1 MFNVKTLQTV
11 ILILIGSLLVP
22 AQSIEAQATDDSTR
36 INELERQIQAITQD
50 LEELTLGTEVVNPA
64 ERGAFGLAP
73 AAGKVYTINQ
83 GVSIGGY
90 GEVLYQGY
98 AGKKE
103 SGAASGKTA
112 KLDAYRGIIYVGYKF
127 NDRVLFNSEIEIEHG
142 STGLKGSASLE
153 FAYLDYKLT
162 DNFGL
167 RAGLLLVP
175 VGITN
180 EIHEPPVW
188 LGTIRP
194 RSENKIIPTTWR
206 ESGFGFFGETDALS
220 YRFYLV
226 NSLDGIGGGSAGSS
240 GFSSSGLRGGR
251 QKGSKA
257 IAENFSAVGRIDYT
271 ATPGLM
277 IGTSLY
283 TGDQGHNSDF
293 NGREVSI
300 GTTIWEGHIKYQG
313 RGFDVQALTALA
325 SVNNADKLN
334 EMKGLSGSGSVG
346 EQMSGWYLQ
355 LGYDLLFSSASEH
368 QLLPYI
374 RYEAVNTQVEVPSG
388 YSSSGSKDFNVTSI
402 GMAWK
407 PIGNAVLKT
416 DYEIHSNA
424 SSSGVNQFNVALGW
438 LF

>member
-1 MFNVKTLQTV
+1 MSSKFKLMPFLVLVAGLLTQTQP
-11 ILILIGSLLVP
+11 IS
-22 AQSIEAQATDDSTR
+22 AQAQDDSTR
-36 INELERQIQAITQD
+36 IAELETQIEAITRD
-50 LEELTLGTEVVNPA
+50 LEELTLGTAVVNPS
-64 ERGAFGLAP
+64 ERGAFGMAP

-98 AGKKE
+98 AGTKE
-103 SGAASGKTA
+103 NGDASGKTA

-127 NDRVLFNSEIEIEHG
+127 NDKVLFNSEIEIEHG
-142 STGLKGSASLE
+142 STGLAGSASLE

-180 EIHEPPVW
+180 EVHEPPVW

-206 ESGFGFFGETDALS
+206 ESGFGFFGETNAFS
-220 YRFYLV
+220 YRAYLV
-226 NSLDGIGGGSAGSS
+226 NSLDGIGGGSAGSK

-257 IAENFSAVGRIDYT
+257 IAENFSAVGRVDYT
-271 ATPGLM
+271 GTPGLM

-283 TGDQGHNSDF
+283 TGDQGHNSDL

-313 RGFDVQALTALA
+313 RGFDIQALTALA
-325 SVNNADKLN
+325 SVDNADKLN
-334 EMKGLSGSGSVG
+334 EMKGLTGSGSVG
-346 EQMSGWYLQ
+346 EKMSGWYAQ
-355 LGYDLLFSSASEH
+355 LGYDLLFSSASE
-368 QLLPYI
+368 QALLPYV
-374 RYEAVNTQVEVPSG
+374 RYEAVNTQVDVPSG
-388 YSSSGSKDFNVTSI
+388 YSSSGSKDFNVTTI
-402 GMAWK
+402 GLAWK
-407 PIGNAVLKT
+407 PIGNTVLKT

-424 SSSGVNQFNVALGW
+424 SSSGINQFNVAIGW

>member
-1 MFNVKTLQTV
+1 MSNKFKLLPFLVLVAGLLTQTQP
-11 ILILIGSLLVP
+11 IS
-22 AQSIEAQATDDSTR
+22 AQAQDDSTR
-36 INELERQIQAITQD
+36 IAELETQIEAITRD
-50 LEELTLGTEVVNPA
+50 LEELTLGTAVVNPS
-64 ERGAFGLAP
+64 ERGAFGMAP

-98 AGKKE
+98 AGTKE
-103 SGAASGKTA
+103 NGDASGKTA

-127 NDRVLFNSEIEIEHG
+127 NDKVLFNSEIEIEHG
-142 STGLKGSASLE
+142 STGLAGSASLE

-180 EIHEPPVW
+180 EVHEPPVW

-206 ESGFGFFGETDALS
+206 ESGFGFFGETDAFS
-220 YRFYLV
+220 YRAYLV
-226 NSLDGIGGGSAGSS
+226 NSLDGIGGGSAGSK

-271 ATPGLM
+271 GTPGLM

-283 TGDQGHNSDF
+283 TGDQGHNSDL

-300 GTTIWEGHIKYQG
+300 GTTIWEGHIKYQA
-313 RGFDVQALTALA
+313 RGFDIQALTALA
-325 SVNNADKLN
+325 SVDNADKLN
-334 EMKGLSGSGSVG
+334 EMKGLTGSGSVG
-346 EQMSGWYLQ
+346 EKMSGWYAQ

-368 QLLPYI
+368 ALLPYV
-374 RYEAVNTQVEVPSG
+374 RYEAVNTQVDVPSG
-388 YSSSGSKDFNVTSI
+388 YSSSGSKDFNVTTI
-402 GMAWK
+402 GLAWK
-407 PIGNAVLKT
+407 PIGNTVLKT
-416 DYEIHSNA
+416 DYEIHSNE
-424 SSSGVNQFNVALGW
+424 SLSGINQFNVAIGW

>member
-1 MFNVKTLQTV
+1 MSNKFKSVPFLVLVAGLLTQTQP
-11 ILILIGSLLVP
+11 IS
-22 AQSIEAQATDDSTR
+22 AQAQDDSTR
-36 INELERQIQAITQD
+36 IAELETQIEAITRD
-50 LEELTLGTEVVNPA
+50 LEELTLGTAVVNPS
-64 ERGAFGLAP
+64 ERGAFGMAP

-98 AGKKE
+98 AGTKE
-103 SGAASGKTA
+103 NGDASGKTA
-112 KLDAYRGIIYVGYKF
+112 KLDAYRGIIYVGYKY
-127 NDRVLFNSEIEIEHG
+127 NDKVLFNSEIEIEHG
-142 STGLKGSASLE
+142 STGLAGSASLE

-180 EIHEPPVW
+180 EVHEPPVW

-206 ESGFGFFGETDALS
+206 ESGFGFFGETDAFS
-220 YRFYLV
+220 YRAYLV
-226 NSLDGIGGGSAGSS
+226 NSLDGIGGGSAGSK

-257 IAENFSAVGRIDYT
+257 IAENFSAVGRVDYT
-271 ATPGLM
+271 GTPGLM

-283 TGDQGHNSDF
+283 TGDQGHNSDL

-313 RGFDVQALTALA
+313 RGFDIQALTALA
-325 SVNNADKLN
+325 SVDNADKLN
-334 EMKGLSGSGSVG
+334 EMKGLTGSGSVG
-346 EQMSGWYLQ
+346 EKMSGWYAQ
-355 LGYDLLFSSASEH
+355 LGYDLLFSSASE
-368 QLLPYI
+368 QALLPYV
-374 RYEAVNTQVEVPSG
+374 RYEAVNTQVDVPSG
-388 YSSSGSKDFNVTSI
+388 YSSSGSKDFIVTTI
-402 GMAWK
+402 GLAWK
-407 PIGNAVLKT
+407 PIGNTVLKT

-424 SSSGVNQFNVALGW
+424 SSSGINQFNVAIGW

>member
-1 MFNVKTLQTV
+1 MSFYYNFTAF
-11 ILILIGSLLVP
+11 ILLAIGLLMHGQP
-22 AQSIEAQATDDSTR
+22 IEAQAQDDSTR
-36 INELERQIQAITQD
+36 ISELERQIEAITRD
-50 LEELTLGTEVVNPA
+50 LETLTLGTEVVDPA
-64 ERGAFGLAP
+64 QRGAFGMAP

-90 GEVLYQGY
+90 GEVLYQTY
-98 AGKKE
+98 AGTKE
-103 SGAASGKTA
+103 NGDASGKTA

-127 NDRVLFNSEIEIEHG
+127 NDKVLFNSEIEIEHG
-142 STGLKGSASLE
+142 STGLAGSASLE

-180 EIHEPPVW
+180 EVHEPPVW

-206 ESGFGFFGETDALS
+206 ESGFGFFGETDVFS
-220 YRFYLV
+220 YRAYLV

-271 ATPGLM
+271 GTPGLM

-283 TGDQGHNSDF
+283 TGDQGHNSDL

-313 RGFDVQALTALA
+313 RGFDIQALTALA
-325 SVNNADKLN
+325 SVDNADKLN
-334 EMKGLSGSGSVG
+334 EMKGLTGSGSVG
-346 EQMSGWYLQ
+346 EKMSGWYAQ

-368 QLLPYI
+368 ALLPYV
-374 RYEAVNTQVEVPSG
+374 RYEAVNTQVDVPSG
-388 YSSSGSKDFNVTSI
+388 YSSSGSKDFNVTTI
-402 GMAWK
+402 GLAWK
-407 PIGNAVLKT
+407 PIGNTVLKT
-416 DYEIHSNA
+416 DYEIHSNE
-424 SSSGVNQFNVALGW
+424 SLSGINQFNVAIGW

>member
-1 MFNVKTLQTV
+1 MSNKFK
-11 ILILIGSLLVP
+11 LVP
-22 AQSIEAQATDDSTR
+22 FLVLVAGLLTQTQPISAQAQDDSTR
-36 INELERQIQAITQD
+36 IAELETQIEAITRD
-50 LEELTLGTEVVNPA
+50 LEELTLGTAVVNPS
-64 ERGAFGLAP
+64 ERGAFGMAP

-98 AGKKE
+98 AGTKE
-103 SGAASGKTA
+103 NGDASGKTA

-127 NDRVLFNSEIEIEHG
+127 NDKVLFNSEIEIEHG
-142 STGLKGSASLE
+142 STGLAGSASLE

-180 EIHEPPVW
+180 EVHEPPVW

-206 ESGFGFFGETDALS
+206 ESGFGFFGETDAFS
-220 YRFYLV
+220 YRAYLV
-226 NSLDGIGGGSAGSS
+226 NSLDGIGGGSAGSK

-257 IAENFSAVGRIDYT
+257 IAENFSAVGRVDYT
-271 ATPGLM
+271 GTPGLM

-283 TGDQGHNSDF
+283 TGDQGHNSDL

-313 RGFDVQALTALA
+313 RGFDIQALTALA
-325 SVNNADKLN
+325 SVDNADKLN
-334 EMKGLSGSGSVG
+334 EMKGLTGSGSVG
-346 EQMSGWYLQ
+346 EKMSGWYAQ
-355 LGYDLLFSSASEH
+355 LGYDLLFSSASE
-368 QLLPYI
+368 QALLPYV
-374 RYEAVNTQVEVPSG
+374 RYEAVNTQVDVPSG
-388 YSSSGSKDFNVTSI
+388 YSSSGSKDFNVTTI
-402 GMAWK
+402 GLAWK
-407 PIGNAVLKT
+407 PIGNTVLKT

-424 SSSGVNQFNVALGW
+424 SSSGINQFNVAIGW

>member
-1 MFNVKTLQTV
+1 MPFLVLIAGLLTQTQP
-11 ILILIGSLLVP
+11 IS
-22 AQSIEAQATDDSTR
+22 AQAQDDSTR
-36 INELERQIQAITQD
+36 IAELETQIEAITRD
-50 LEELTLGTEVVNPA
+50 LEELTLGTAVVNPS
-64 ERGAFGLAP
+64 ERGAFGMAP

-98 AGKKE
+98 AGAKE
-103 SGAASGKTA
+103 NGDASGKTA

-127 NDRVLFNSEIEIEHG
+127 NDKVLFNSEIEIEHG
-142 STGLKGSASLE
+142 STGLAGSASLE

-180 EIHEPPVW
+180 EVHEPPVW

-194 RSENKIIPTTWR
+194 RSEIKIIPATWR
-206 ESGFGFFGETDALS
+206 ESGFGFFGETDAFS
-220 YRFYLV
+220 YRAYLV
-226 NSLDGIGGGSAGSS
+226 NSLDGIGGGSAGSK

-257 IAENFSAVGRIDYT
+257 IAENFSAVGRVDYT
-271 ATPGLM
+271 GTPGLM

-283 TGDQGHNSDF
+283 TGDQGHNSDL

-313 RGFDVQALTALA
+313 RGFDIQALTALA
-325 SVNNADKLN
+325 SVDNADKLN
-334 EMKGLSGSGSVG
+334 EMKGLTGSGSVG
-346 EQMSGWYLQ
+346 EKMSGWYAQ
-355 LGYDLLFSSASEH
+355 LGYDLLFSSASE
-368 QLLPYI
+368 QALLPYV
-374 RYEAVNTQVEVPSG
+374 RYEAVNTQVDVPSG
-388 YSSSGSKDFNVTSI
+388 YSSSGSKDFNVTTI
-402 GMAWK
+402 GLAWK
-407 PIGNAVLKT
+407 PIGNTVLKT

-424 SSSGVNQFNVALGW
+424 SSSGINQFNVAIGW

>member
-1 MFNVKTLQTV
+1 MSNKFKLLPFLVLVAGLLTQTQP
-11 ILILIGSLLVP
+11 IS
-22 AQSIEAQATDDSTR
+22 AQVQDDSTR
-36 INELERQIQAITQD
+36 IAELETQIEAITRD
-50 LEELTLGTEVVNPA
+50 LEELTLGTAVVNPS
-64 ERGAFGLAP
+64 ERGAFGMAP

-98 AGKKE
+98 AGTKE
-103 SGAASGKTA
+103 NGDASGKTA

-127 NDRVLFNSEIEIEHG
+127 NDKVLFNSEIEIEHG
-142 STGLKGSASLE
+142 STGLAGSASLE

-180 EIHEPPVW
+180 EVHEPPVW

-206 ESGFGFFGETDALS
+206 ESGFGFFGETETFS
-220 YRFYLV
+220 YRAYLV
-226 NSLDGIGGGSAGSS
+226 NSLDGIGGGSAGSK

-257 IAENFSAVGRIDYT
+257 IAENFSAVGRVDYT
-271 ATPGLM
+271 GTPGLM

-283 TGDQGHNSDF
+283 TGDQGHNSDL

-313 RGFDVQALTALA
+313 RGFDIQALTALA
-325 SVNNADKLN
+325 SVDNADKLN
-334 EMKGLSGSGSVG
+334 EMKGLTGSGSVG
-346 EQMSGWYLQ
+346 EKMSGWYAQ
-355 LGYDLLFSSASEH
+355 LGYDLLFSSASE
-368 QLLPYI
+368 QALLPYV
-374 RYEAVNTQVEVPSG
+374 RYEAVNTQVDVPSG
-388 YSSSGSKDFNVTSI
+388 YSSSGSKDFNVTTI
-402 GMAWK
+402 GLAWK
-407 PIGNAVLKT
+407 PIGNTVLKT

-424 SSSGVNQFNVALGW
+424 SSSGINQFNVAIGW

>member
-1 MFNVKTLQTV
+1 MSNKFKLLPFLVLVAGLLTQTQP
-11 ILILIGSLLVP
+11 IS
-22 AQSIEAQATDDSTR
+22 AQAQDDSTR
-36 INELERQIQAITQD
+36 IAELETQIEAITRD
-50 LEELTLGTEVVNPA
+50 LEELTLGTAVVNPS
-64 ERGAFGLAP
+64 ERGAFGMAP

-98 AGKKE
+98 AGTKE
-103 SGAASGKTA
+103 NGDASGKTA

-127 NDRVLFNSEIEIEHG
+127 NDKVLFNSEIEIEHG
-142 STGLKGSASLE
+142 STGLAGSASLE

-180 EIHEPPVW
+180 EVHEPPVW

-206 ESGFGFFGETDALS
+206 ESGFGFFGETDAFS
-220 YRFYLV
+220 YRAYLV
-226 NSLDGIGGGSAGSS
+226 NSLDGIGGGSAGSK

-257 IAENFSAVGRIDYT
+257 IAENFSAVGRVDYT
-271 ATPGLM
+271 GTPGLM

-283 TGDQGHNSDF
+283 TGDQGHNSDL

-313 RGFDVQALTALA
+313 RGFDIQALTALA
-325 SVNNADKLN
+325 SVDNADKLN
-334 EMKGLSGSGSVG
+334 EMKGLTGSGSVG
-346 EQMSGWYLQ
+346 EKMSGWYAQ
-355 LGYDLLFSSASEH
+355 LGYDLLFSSASE
-368 QLLPYI
+368 QALLPYV
-374 RYEAVNTQVEVPSG
+374 RYEAVNTQVDVPSG
-388 YSSSGSKDFNVTSI
+388 YSSSGSKDFNVTTI
-402 GMAWK
+402 GLAWK
-407 PIGNAVLKT
+407 PIGNTVLKT

-424 SSSGVNQFNVALGW
+424 SSSGINQFNVAIGW

>member
-1 MFNVKTLQTV
+1 MSNKIKLLPFLVLVAGLLTQTQP
-11 ILILIGSLLVP
+11 IS
-22 AQSIEAQATDDSTR
+22 AQAQDDSTR
-36 INELERQIQAITQD
+36 IAELETQIEAITRD
-50 LEELTLGTEVVNPA
+50 LEELTLGTAVVNPS
-64 ERGAFGLAP
+64 ERGAFGMAP

-98 AGKKE
+98 AGTKE
-103 SGAASGKTA
+103 NGDASGKTA

-127 NDRVLFNSEIEIEHG
+127 NDKVLFNSEIEIEHG
-142 STGLKGSASLE
+142 STGLAGSASLE

-180 EIHEPPVW
+180 EVHEPPVW

-206 ESGFGFFGETDALS
+206 ESGFGFFGETETFS
-220 YRFYLV
+220 YRAYLV
-226 NSLDGIGGGSAGSS
+226 NSLDGIGGGSAGSK

-257 IAENFSAVGRIDYT
+257 IAENFSAVGRVDYT
-271 ATPGLM
+271 GTPGLM

-283 TGDQGHNSDF
+283 TGDQGHNSDL

-313 RGFDVQALTALA
+313 RGFDIQALTALA
-325 SVNNADKLN
+325 SVDNADKLN
-334 EMKGLSGSGSVG
+334 EMKGLTGSGSVG
-346 EQMSGWYLQ
+346 EKMSGWYAQ
-355 LGYDLLFSSASEH
+355 LGYDLLFSSASE
-368 QLLPYI
+368 QALLPYV
-374 RYEAVNTQVEVPSG
+374 RYEAVNTQVDVPSG
-388 YSSSGSKDFNVTSI
+388 YSSSGSKDFNVTTI
-402 GMAWK
+402 GLAWK
-407 PIGNAVLKT
+407 PIGNTVLKT

-424 SSSGVNQFNVALGW
+424 SSSGINQFNVAIGW

>member
-1 MFNVKTLQTV
+1 MSNKFK
-11 ILILIGSLLVP
+11 LVP
-22 AQSIEAQATDDSTR
+22 FLVLVAGLLTQTQPISAQAQDDSTR
-36 INELERQIQAITQD
+36 IAELETQIEAITRD
-50 LEELTLGTEVVNPA
+50 LEELTLGTAVVNPS
-64 ERGAFGLAP
+64 ERGAFGMAP

-98 AGKKE
+98 AGAKE
-103 SGAASGKTA
+103 NGDASGKTA

-127 NDRVLFNSEIEIEHG
+127 NDKVLFNSEIEIEHG
-142 STGLKGSASLE
+142 STGLAGSASVE

-180 EIHEPPVW
+180 EVHEPPVW

-206 ESGFGFFGETDALS
+206 ESGFGFFGETDAFS
-220 YRFYLV
+220 YRAYLV
-226 NSLDGIGGGSAGSS
+226 NSLDGIGGGSAGSK

-257 IAENFSAVGRIDYT
+257 IAENFSAVGRVDYT
-271 ATPGLM
+271 GTPGLM

-283 TGDQGHNSDF
+283 TGDQGHNSDL

-313 RGFDVQALTALA
+313 RGFDIQALTALA
-325 SVNNADKLN
+325 SVDNADKLN
-334 EMKGLSGSGSVG
+334 EMKGLTGSGSVG
-346 EQMSGWYLQ
+346 EKMSGWYAQ
-355 LGYDLLFSSASEH
+355 LGYDLLFSSASE
-368 QLLPYI
+368 QALLPYV
-374 RYEAVNTQVEVPSG
+374 RYEAVNTQVDVPSG
-388 YSSSGSKDFNVTSI
+388 YSSSGSKDFNVTTI
-402 GMAWK
+402 GLAWK
-407 PIGNAVLKT
+407 PIGNTVLKT

-424 SSSGVNQFNVALGW
+424 SSSGINQFNVAIGW

>member
-1 MFNVKTLQTV
+1 MFNKFKLVLF
-11 ILILIGSLLVP
+11 LLLVAGLLTQTQP
-22 AQSIEAQATDDSTR
+22 ISAQAQDDSTR
-36 INELERQIQAITQD
+36 IAELETQIEAITRD
-50 LEELTLGTEVVNPA
+50 LEELTLGTAVVNPS
-64 ERGAFGLAP
+64 ERGAFGMAP

-98 AGKKE
+98 AGTKE
-103 SGAASGKTA
+103 NGDASGKTA

-127 NDRVLFNSEIEIEHG
+127 NDKVLFNSEIEIEHG
-142 STGLKGSASLE
+142 STGLAGSASLE

-180 EIHEPPVW
+180 EVHEPPVW

-206 ESGFGFFGETDALS
+206 ESGFGFFGETETFS
-220 YRFYLV
+220 YRAYLV
-226 NSLDGIGGGSAGSS
+226 NSLDGIGGGSAGSK

-257 IAENFSAVGRIDYT
+257 FSAVGRVDYT
-271 ATPGLM
+271 GTPGLM

-283 TGDQGHNSDF
+283 TGDQGHNSDL

-313 RGFDVQALTALA
+313 RGFDIQALTALA
-325 SVNNADKLN
+325 SVDNADKLN
-334 EMKGLSGSGSVG
+334 EMKGLTGSGSVG
-346 EQMSGWYLQ
+346 EKMSGWYAQ
-355 LGYDLLFSSASEH
+355 LGYDLLFSSASE
-368 QLLPYI
+368 QALLPYV
-374 RYEAVNTQVEVPSG
+374 RYEAVNTQVDVPSG
-388 YSSSGSKDFNVTSI
+388 YSSSGSKDFNVTTI
-402 GMAWK
+402 GLAWK
-407 PIGNAVLKT
+407 PIGNTVLKT

-424 SSSGVNQFNVALGW
+424 SSSGINQFNVAIGW

>member
-1 MFNVKTLQTV
+1 MSNKFKLLPFLVLVAGLLTQTQP
-11 ILILIGSLLVP
+11 IS
-22 AQSIEAQATDDSTR
+22 AQAQDDSTR
-36 INELERQIQAITQD
+36 IAELETQIEAITRD
-50 LEELTLGTEVVNPA
+50 LEELTLGTAVVNPS
-64 ERGAFGLAP
+64 ERGAFGMAP

-98 AGKKE
+98 AGTKE
-103 SGAASGKTA
+103 NGDASGKTA

-127 NDRVLFNSEIEIEHG
+127 NDKVLFNSEIEIEHG
-142 STGLKGSASLE
+142 STGLAGSASLE

-180 EIHEPPVW
+180 EVHEPPVW

-206 ESGFGFFGETDALS
+206 ESGFGFFGETDTFS
-220 YRFYLV
+220 YRAYLV

-271 ATPGLM
+271 GTPGLM

-283 TGDQGHNSDF
+283 TGDQGHNSDL

-300 GTTIWEGHIKYQG
+300 GTTIWEGHIKYQA
-313 RGFDVQALTALA
+313 RGFDIQALTALA
-325 SVNNADKLN
+325 SVDNADKLN
-334 EMKGLSGSGSVG
+334 EMKGLTGSGSVG
-346 EQMSGWYLQ
+346 EKMSGWYAQ

-368 QLLPYI
+368 ALLPYV
-374 RYEAVNTQVEVPSG
+374 RYEAVNTQVDVPSG
-388 YSSSGSKDFNVTSI
+388 YSSSGSKDFNVTTI
-402 GMAWK
+402 GLAWK
-407 PIGNAVLKT
+407 PIGNTVLKT
-416 DYEIHSNA
+416 DYEIHSNE
-424 SSSGVNQFNVALGW
+424 SLSGINQFNVAIGW

>member
-1 MFNVKTLQTV
+1 MSNKFKLLPFLVLVAGLLTQTQP
-11 ILILIGSLLVP
+11 IS
-22 AQSIEAQATDDSTR
+22 AQAQDDSTR
-36 INELERQIQAITQD
+36 IAELETQIEAITRD
-50 LEELTLGTEVVNPA
+50 LEELTLGTAVVNPS
-64 ERGAFGLAP
+64 ERGAFGMAP

-98 AGKKE
+98 AGTKE
-103 SGAASGKTA
+103 NGDASGKTA

-127 NDRVLFNSEIEIEHG
+127 NDKVLFNSEIEIEHG
-142 STGLKGSASLE
+142 STGLAGSASLE

-180 EIHEPPVW
+180 EVHEPPVW

-206 ESGFGFFGETDALS
+206 ESGFGFFGETETFS
-220 YRFYLV
+220 YRAYLV
-226 NSLDGIGGGSAGSS
+226 NSLDGIGGGSAGSK

-257 IAENFSAVGRIDYT
+257 IAENFSAVGRVDYT
-271 ATPGLM
+271 GTPGLM

-283 TGDQGHNSDF
+283 TGDQGHNSDL

-313 RGFDVQALTALA
+313 RGFDIQALTALA
-325 SVNNADKLN
+325 SVDNADKLN
-334 EMKGLSGSGSVG
+334 EMKGLTGSGSVG
-346 EQMSGWYLQ
+346 EKMSGWYAQ
-355 LGYDLLFSSASEH
+355 LGYDLLFSSASE
-368 QLLPYI
+368 QALLPYV
-374 RYEAVNTQVEVPSG
+374 RHEAVNTQVDVPSG
-388 YSSSGSKDFNVTSI
+388 YSSSGSKDFNVTTI
-402 GMAWK
+402 GLAWK
-407 PIGNAVLKT
+407 PIGNTVLKT

-424 SSSGVNQFNVALGW
+424 SSSGINQFNVAIGW

>member
-1 MFNVKTLQTV
+1 MPFLVLVAGLLPQTQP
-11 ILILIGSLLVP
+11 IS
-22 AQSIEAQATDDSTR
+22 AQAQDDSTR
-36 INELERQIQAITQD
+36 IAELETQIEAITRD
-50 LEELTLGTEVVNPA
+50 LEELTLGTAVVNPS
-64 ERGAFGLAP
+64 ERGAFGMAP

-98 AGKKE
+98 AGTKE
-103 SGAASGKTA
+103 NGDASGKTA

-127 NDRVLFNSEIEIEHG
+127 NDKVLFNSEIEIEHG
-142 STGLKGSASLE
+142 STGLAGSASLE

-180 EIHEPPVW
+180 EVHEPPVW

-206 ESGFGFFGETDALS
+206 ESGFGFFGETDAFS
-220 YRFYLV
+220 YRAYLV
-226 NSLDGIGGGSAGSS
+226 NSLDGIGGGSAGSK

-257 IAENFSAVGRIDYT
+257 IAENFSAVGRVDYT
-271 ATPGLM
+271 GTPGLM

-283 TGDQGHNSDF
+283 TGDQGHNSDL

-313 RGFDVQALTALA
+313 RGFDIQALTALA
-325 SVNNADKLN
+325 SVDNADKLN
-334 EMKGLSGSGSVG
+334 EMKGLTGSGSVG
-346 EQMSGWYLQ
+346 EKMSGWYAQ
-355 LGYDLLFSSASEH
+355 LGYDLLFSSASE
-368 QLLPYI
+368 QALLPYV
-374 RYEAVNTQVEVPSG
+374 RYEAVNTQVDVPSG
-388 YSSSGSKDFNVTSI
+388 YSSSGSKDFNVTTI
-402 GMAWK
+402 GLAWK
-407 PIGNAVLKT
+407 PIGNTVLKT

-424 SSSGVNQFNVALGW
+424 SSSGINQFNVAIGW

>member
-1 MFNVKTLQTV
+1 MSNKFKL
-11 ILILIGSLLVP
+11 LPFLLLVAGLLTQTQP
-22 AQSIEAQATDDSTR
+22 ISAQAQDDSTR
-36 INELERQIQAITQD
+36 IAELETQIEAITRD
-50 LEELTLGTEVVNPA
+50 LEELTLGTAVVNPS
-64 ERGAFGLAP
+64 ERGAFGMAP

-98 AGKKE
+98 AGAKE
-103 SGAASGKTA
+103 NGDASGKTA

-127 NDRVLFNSEIEIEHG
+127 NDKVLFNSEIEIEHG
-142 STGLKGSASLE
+142 STGLAGSASLE

-180 EIHEPPVW
+180 EVHEPPVW

-206 ESGFGFFGETDALS
+206 ESGFGFFGETETFS
-220 YRFYLV
+220 YRAYLV
-226 NSLDGIGGGSAGSS
+226 NSLDGIGGGSAGSK

-257 IAENFSAVGRIDYT
+257 IAENFSAVGRVDYT
-271 ATPGLM
+271 GTPGLM

-283 TGDQGHNSDF
+283 TGDQGHNSDL

-313 RGFDVQALTALA
+313 RGFDIQALTALA
-325 SVNNADKLN
+325 SVDNADKLN
-334 EMKGLSGSGSVG
+334 EMKGLTGSGSVG
-346 EQMSGWYLQ
+346 EKMSGWYAQ
-355 LGYDLLFSSASEH
+355 LGYDLLFSSASE
-368 QLLPYI
+368 QALLPYV
-374 RYEAVNTQVEVPSG
+374 RYEAVNTQVDVPSG
-388 YSSSGSKDFNVTSI
+388 YSSSGSKDFNVTTI
-402 GMAWK
+402 GLAWK
-407 PIGNAVLKT
+407 PIGNTVLKT

-424 SSSGVNQFNVALGW
+424 SSSGINQFNVAIGW

>member
-1 MFNVKTLQTV
+1 MSFYHNFTAF
-11 ILILIGSLLVP
+11 ILLSIGLLTHGQP
-22 AQSIEAQATDDSTR
+22 IEAQAQDDSTR
-36 INELERQIQAITQD
+36 ISELERQIEAITRD
-50 LEELTLGTEVVNPA
+50 LETLTLGTEVVDPA
-64 ERGAFGLAP
+64 QRGAFGMAP

-90 GEVLYQGY
+90 GEVLYQTY
-98 AGKKE
+98 AGTKE
-103 SGAASGKTA
+103 NGDASGKTA

-127 NDRVLFNSEIEIEHG
+127 SDKVLFNSEIEIEHG

-180 EIHEPPVW
+180 EVHEPPVW

-206 ESGFGFFGETDALS
+206 ESGFGFFGETEAFS
-220 YRFYLV
+220 YRAYLV

-271 ATPGLM
+271 GTPGLM

-283 TGDQGHNSDF
+283 TGDQGHNSDL

-300 GTTIWEGHIKYQG
+300 GTTIWEGHIKYQA
-313 RGFDVQALTALA
+313 RGFDIQALTALA
-325 SVNNADKLN
+325 SVDNADKLN
-334 EMKGLSGSGSVG
+334 EMKGLTGSGSVG
-346 EQMSGWYLQ
+346 EKMSGWYAQ

-368 QLLPYI
+368 ALLPYV
-374 RYEAVNTQVEVPSG
+374 RYEAVNTQVDVPSG
-388 YSSSGSKDFNVTSI
+388 YSSSGSKDFNVTTI
-402 GMAWK
+402 GLAWK
-407 PIGNAVLKT
+407 PIGNTVLKT
-416 DYEIHSNA
+416 DYEIHSNE
-424 SSSGVNQFNVALGW
+424 SLSGINQFNVAIGW

>member
-1 MFNVKTLQTV
+1 MSNKFKLLPFLVLVAGLLTQTQP
-11 ILILIGSLLVP
+11 IS
-22 AQSIEAQATDDSTR
+22 AQAQDDSTR
-36 INELERQIQAITQD
+36 IAELETQIEAITRD
-50 LEELTLGTEVVNPA
+50 LEELTLGTAVVNPS
-64 ERGAFGLAP
+64 ERGAFGMAP

-98 AGKKE
+98 AGAKE
-103 SGAASGKTA
+103 NGDASGKTA

-127 NDRVLFNSEIEIEHG
+127 NDKVLFNSEIEIEHG
-142 STGLKGSASLE
+142 STGLAGSASLE

-180 EIHEPPVW
+180 EVHEPPVW

-206 ESGFGFFGETDALS
+206 ESGFGFFGETEAFS
-220 YRFYLV
+220 YRAYLV
-226 NSLDGIGGGSAGSS
+226 NSLDGIGGGSAGSK

-257 IAENFSAVGRIDYT
+257 IAENFSAVGRVDYT
-271 ATPGLM
+271 GTPGLM

-283 TGDQGHNSDF
+283 TGDQGHNSDL

-313 RGFDVQALTALA
+313 RGFDIQALTALA
-325 SVNNADKLN
+325 SVDNADKLN
-334 EMKGLSGSGSVG
+334 EMKGLTGSGSVG
-346 EQMSGWYLQ
+346 EKMSGWYAQ
-355 LGYDLLFSSASEH
+355 LGYDLLFSSASE
-368 QLLPYI
+368 QALLPYV
-374 RYEAVNTQVEVPSG
+374 RYEAVNTQVDVPSG
-388 YSSSGSKDFNVTSI
+388 YSSSGSKDFNVTTI
-402 GMAWK
+402 GLAWK
-407 PIGNAVLKT
+407 PIGNTVLKT

-424 SSSGVNQFNVALGW
+424 SSSGINQFNVAIGW

>member
-1 MFNVKTLQTV
+1 MSNKFKLLPFLVLVVGLLTQTQP
-11 ILILIGSLLVP
+11 IS
-22 AQSIEAQATDDSTR
+22 AQAQDDSTR
-36 INELERQIQAITQD
+36 IAELETQIEAITRD
-50 LEELTLGTEVVNPA
+50 LEELTLGTAVVNPS
-64 ERGAFGLAP
+64 ERGAFGMAP

-98 AGKKE
+98 AGTKE
-103 SGAASGKTA
+103 NGDASGKTA

-127 NDRVLFNSEIEIEHG
+127 NDKVLFNSEIEIEHG
-142 STGLKGSASLE
+142 STGLAGSASLE

-180 EIHEPPVW
+180 EVHEPPVW

-206 ESGFGFFGETDALS
+206 ESGFGFFGETETFS
-220 YRFYLV
+220 YRAYLV
-226 NSLDGIGGGSAGSS
+226 NSLDGIGGGSAGSK

-257 IAENFSAVGRIDYT
+257 IAENFSAVGRVDYT
-271 ATPGLM
+271 GIPGLM

-283 TGDQGHNSDF
+283 TGDQGHNSDL

-313 RGFDVQALTALA
+313 RGFDIQALTALA
-325 SVNNADKLN
+325 SVDNADKLN
-334 EMKGLSGSGSVG
+334 EMKGLTGSGSVG
-346 EQMSGWYLQ
+346 EKMSGWYAQ
-355 LGYDLLFSSASEH
+355 LGYDLLFSSASE
-368 QLLPYI
+368 QALLPYV
-374 RYEAVNTQVEVPSG
+374 RYEAVNTQVDVPSG
-388 YSSSGSKDFNVTSI
+388 YSSSGSKDFNVTTI
-402 GMAWK
+402 GLAWK
-407 PIGNAVLKT
+407 PIGNTVLKT

-424 SSSGVNQFNVALGW
+424 SSSGINQFNVAIGW

>member
-1 MFNVKTLQTV
+1 MFNKFKLVLF
-11 ILILIGSLLVP
+11 LLLVAGLLTQTQP
-22 AQSIEAQATDDSTR
+22 ISAQAQDDSTR
-36 INELERQIQAITQD
+36 IAELETQIEAITRD
-50 LEELTLGTEVVNPA
+50 LEELTLGTAVVNPS
-64 ERGAFGLAP
+64 ERGAFGMAP

-98 AGKKE
+98 AGTKE
-103 SGAASGKTA
+103 NGDASGKTA

-127 NDRVLFNSEIEIEHG
+127 NDKVLFNSEIEIEHG
-142 STGLKGSASLE
+142 STGLAGSASLE

-180 EIHEPPVW
+180 EVHEPPVW

-206 ESGFGFFGETDALS
+206 ESGFGFFGETDAFS
-220 YRFYLV
+220 YRAYLV
-226 NSLDGIGGGSAGSS
+226 NSLDGIGGGSAGSK

-257 IAENFSAVGRIDYT
+257 IAENFSAVGRVDYT
-271 ATPGLM
+271 GTPGLM

-283 TGDQGHNSDF
+283 TGDQGHNSDL

-313 RGFDVQALTALA
+313 RGFDIQALTALA
-325 SVNNADKLN
+325 SVDNADKLN
-334 EMKGLSGSGSVG
+334 EMKGLTGSGSVG
-346 EQMSGWYLQ
+346 EKMSGWYAQ
-355 LGYDLLFSSASEH
+355 LGYDLLFSSASE
-368 QLLPYI
+368 QALLPYV
-374 RYEAVNTQVEVPSG
+374 RYEAVNTQVDVPSG
-388 YSSSGSKDFNVTSI
+388 YSSSGSKDFNVTTI
-402 GMAWK
+402 GLAWK
-407 PIGNAVLKT
+407 PIGNTVLKT

-424 SSSGVNQFNVALGW
+424 SSSGINQFNVAIGW

>member
-1 MFNVKTLQTV
+1 MSFYHNFTAF
-11 ILILIGSLLVP
+11 ILLSIGLLTHGQP
-22 AQSIEAQATDDSTR
+22 IEAQAQDDSTR
-36 INELERQIQAITQD
+36 ISELERQIEAITRD
-50 LEELTLGTEVVNPA
+50 LETLTLGTEVVDPA
-64 ERGAFGLAP
+64 QRGAFGMAP

-90 GEVLYQGY
+90 GEVLYQTY
-98 AGKKE
+98 AGTKE
-103 SGAASGKTA
+103 NGDASGKTA

-127 NDRVLFNSEIEIEHG
+127 SDKVLFNSEIEIEHG

-180 EIHEPPVW
+180 EVHEPPVW

-206 ESGFGFFGETDALS
+206 ESGFGFFGETDAFS
-220 YRFYLV
+220 YRAYLV
-226 NSLDGIGGGSAGSS
+226 NSLDGIGGGSAGSK

-271 ATPGLM
+271 GTPGLM

-283 TGDQGHNSDF
+283 TGDQGHNSDL

-313 RGFDVQALTALA
+313 RGFDIQALTALA
-325 SVNNADKLN
+325 SVDNADKLN
-334 EMKGLSGSGSVG
+334 EMKGLTGSGSVG
-346 EQMSGWYLQ
+346 EKMSGWYAQ
-355 LGYDLLFSSASEH
+355 LGYDLLFSSTSEH
-368 QLLPYI
+368 ALLPYV
-374 RYEAVNTQVEVPSG
+374 RYEAVNTQVDVPSG
-388 YSSSGSKDFNVTSI
+388 YSSSGSKDFNVTTI
-402 GMAWK
+402 GLAWK
-407 PIGNAVLKT
+407 PIGNTVLKT
-416 DYEIHSNA
+416 DYEIHSNE
-424 SSSGVNQFNVALGW
+424 SLSGINQFNVAIGW

>member
-1 MFNVKTLQTV
+1 MFNKFKLVLF
-11 ILILIGSLLVP
+11 LLLVAGLLTQTQP
-22 AQSIEAQATDDSTR
+22 ISAQAQDDSTR
-36 INELERQIQAITQD
+36 IAELETQIEAITRD
-50 LEELTLGTEVVNPA
+50 LEELTLGTAVVNPS
-64 ERGAFGLAP
+64 ERGAFGMAP

-98 AGKKE
+98 AGTKE
-103 SGAASGKTA
+103 NGDASGKTA

-127 NDRVLFNSEIEIEHG
+127 NDKVLFNSEIEIEHG
-142 STGLKGSASLE
+142 STGLAGSASLE

-180 EIHEPPVW
+180 EVHEPPVW

-206 ESGFGFFGETDALS
+206 ESGFGFFGETDAFS
-220 YRFYLV
+220 YRAYLV
-226 NSLDGIGGGSAGSS
+226 NSLDGIGGGSAGSK

-257 IAENFSAVGRIDYT
+257 IAENFSAVGRVDYT
-271 ATPGLM
+271 GTPGLM

-283 TGDQGHNSDF
+283 TGDQGHNSDL

-313 RGFDVQALTALA
+313 RGFDIQALTALA
-325 SVNNADKLN
+325 SVDNADKLN
-334 EMKGLSGSGSVG
+334 EMKGLTGSGSVG
-346 EQMSGWYLQ
+346 EKMSGWYAQ
-355 LGYDLLFSSASEH
+355 LGYDLLFSSASE
-368 QLLPYI
+368 QALLPYV
-374 RYEAVNTQVEVPSG
+374 RYEAVNTQVDVPSG
-388 YSSSGSKDFNVTSI
+388 YSSSGSKDFNVTTI
-402 GMAWK
+402 GLAWK
-407 PIGNAVLKT
+407 PIGYTVLKT
-416 DYEIHSNA
+416 EYEIHSNE
-424 SSSGVNQFNVALGW
+424 SSSGINQFNVAIGW

>member
-1 MFNVKTLQTV
+1 MSNKFKLLPFLVLVAVLLTQTQP
-11 ILILIGSLLVP
+11 IS
-22 AQSIEAQATDDSTR
+22 AQAQDDSTR
-36 INELERQIQAITQD
+36 IAELETQIEAITRD
-50 LEELTLGTEVVNPA
+50 LEELTLGTAVVNPS
-64 ERGAFGLAP
+64 ERGAFGMAP

-98 AGKKE
+98 AGTKE
-103 SGAASGKTA
+103 NGDASGKTA

-127 NDRVLFNSEIEIEHG
+127 NDKVLFNSEIEIEHG
-142 STGLKGSASLE
+142 STGLAGSASLE

-180 EIHEPPVW
+180 EVHEPPVW

-206 ESGFGFFGETDALS
+206 ESGFGFFGETDAFS
-220 YRFYLV
+220 YRAYLV
-226 NSLDGIGGGSAGSS
+226 NSLDGIGGGSAGSK

-257 IAENFSAVGRIDYT
+257 IAENFSAVGRVDYT
-271 ATPGLM
+271 GTPGLM

-283 TGDQGHNSDF
+283 TGDQGHNSDL

-313 RGFDVQALTALA
+313 RGFDIQALTALA
-325 SVNNADKLN
+325 SVDNADKLN
-334 EMKGLSGSGSVG
+334 EMKGLTGSGSVG
-346 EQMSGWYLQ
+346 EKMSGWYAQ
-355 LGYDLLFSSASEH
+355 LGYDLLFSSASE
-368 QLLPYI
+368 QALLPYV
-374 RYEAVNTQVEVPSG
+374 RYEAVNTQVDVPSG
-388 YSSSGSKDFNVTSI
+388 YSSSGSKDFNVTTI
-402 GMAWK
+402 GLAWK
-407 PIGNAVLKT
+407 PIGNTVLKT

-424 SSSGVNQFNVALGW
+424 SSSGINQFNVAIGW

>member
-1 MFNVKTLQTV
+1 MSFYHNFTAF
-11 ILILIGSLLVP
+11 ILLSIGLLTHGQP
-22 AQSIEAQATDDSTR
+22 IEAQAQDDSTR
-36 INELERQIQAITQD
+36 ISELERQIEAITRD
-50 LEELTLGTEVVNPA
+50 LETLTLGTEVVDPA
-64 ERGAFGLAP
+64 QRGAFGMAP

-90 GEVLYQGY
+90 GEVLYQTY
-98 AGKKE
+98 AGTKE
-103 SGAASGKTA
+103 NGDASGKTA

-127 NDRVLFNSEIEIEHG
+127 SDKVLFNSEIEIEHG

-180 EIHEPPVW
+180 EVHEPPVW

-206 ESGFGFFGETDALS
+206 ESGFGFFGETDTFS
-220 YRFYLV
+220 YRAYLV

-271 ATPGLM
+271 GTPGLM

-283 TGDQGHNSDF
+283 TGDQGHNSDL

-300 GTTIWEGHIKYQG
+300 GTTIWEGHIKYQA
-313 RGFDVQALTALA
+313 RGFDIQALKALA
-325 SVNNADKLN
+325 SVDNADKLN
-334 EMKGLSGSGSVG
+334 EMKGLTGSGSVG
-346 EQMSGWYLQ
+346 EKMSGWYAQ

-368 QLLPYI
+368 ALLPYV
-374 RYEAVNTQVEVPSG
+374 RYEAVNTQVDVPSG
-388 YSSSGSKDFNVTSI
+388 YSSSGSKDFNVTTI
-402 GMAWK
+402 GLAWK
-407 PIGNAVLKT
+407 PIGNTVLKT
-416 DYEIHSNA
+416 DYEIHSNE
-424 SSSGVNQFNVALGW
+424 SLSGINQFNVAIGW

>member
-1 MFNVKTLQTV
+1 MSTNSQLLPLLVLV
-11 ILILIGSLLVP
+11 AGILIQTEPIN
-22 AQSIEAQATDDSTR
+22 AQAQDDSTR
-36 INELERQIQAITQD
+36 IAELETQIEAITRD
-50 LEELTLGTEVVNPA
+50 LEELTLGTAVVNPS
-64 ERGAFGLAP
+64 ERGAFGMAP

-98 AGKKE
+98 AGTKE
-103 SGAASGKTA
+103 NGDASGKTA

-127 NDRVLFNSEIEIEHG
+127 NDKVLFNSEIEIEHG
-142 STGLKGSASLE
+142 STGLAGSASLE

-180 EIHEPPVW
+180 EVHEPPVW

-220 YRFYLV
+220 YRAYLV
-226 NSLDGIGGGSAGSS
+226 NSLDGIGGGSAGSK

-271 ATPGLM
+271 GTPGLM

-283 TGDQGHNSDF
+283 TGDQGHNSDL

-313 RGFDVQALTALA
+313 RGFDIQALTALA
-325 SVNNADKLN
+325 SVDNADKLN
-334 EMKGLSGSGSVG
+334 EMKGLTGSGSVG
-346 EQMSGWYLQ
+346 EKMSGWYAQ

-368 QLLPYI
+368 ALLPYI
-374 RYEAVNTQVEVPSG
+374 RYEAVNTQVDVPSG
-388 YSSSGSKDFNVTSI
+388 YSSSGSKDFSVTTI
-402 GMAWK
+402 GLAWK
-407 PIGNAVLKT
+407 PIGNTVLKT
-416 DYEIHSNA
+416 DYELHSNA
-424 SSSGVNQFNVALGW
+424 SLSGINQFNVAIGW

>member
-1 MFNVKTLQTV
+1 MSNKFKLLPFLVLVAGLLPQTQP
-11 ILILIGSLLVP
+11 IS
-22 AQSIEAQATDDSTR
+22 AQAQDDSTR
-36 INELERQIQAITQD
+36 IAELETQIEAITRD
-50 LEELTLGTEVVNPA
+50 LEELTLGTAVVNPS
-64 ERGAFGLAP
+64 ERGAFGMAP

-98 AGKKE
+98 AGAKE
-103 SGAASGKTA
+103 NGDASGKTA

-127 NDRVLFNSEIEIEHG
+127 NDKVLFNSEIEIEHG
-142 STGLKGSASLE
+142 STGLAGSASLE

-180 EIHEPPVW
+180 EVHEPPVW

-206 ESGFGFFGETDALS
+206 ESGFGFFGETETFS
-220 YRFYLV
+220 YRAYLV
-226 NSLDGIGGGSAGSS
+226 NSLDGIGGGSAGSK

-257 IAENFSAVGRIDYT
+257 IAENFSAVGRVDYT
-271 ATPGLM
+271 GTPGLM

-283 TGDQGHNSDF
+283 TGDQGHNSDL

-313 RGFDVQALTALA
+313 RGFDIQALTALA
-325 SVNNADKLN
+325 SVDNADKLN
-334 EMKGLSGSGSVG
+334 EMKGLTGSGSVG
-346 EQMSGWYLQ
+346 EKMSGWYAQ
-355 LGYDLLFSSASEH
+355 LGYDLLFSSASE
-368 QLLPYI
+368 QALLPYV
-374 RYEAVNTQVEVPSG
+374 RYEAVNTQVDVPSG
-388 YSSSGSKDFNVTSI
+388 YSSSGSKDFNVTTI
-402 GMAWK
+402 GLAWK
-407 PIGNAVLKT
+407 PIGNTVLKT

-424 SSSGVNQFNVALGW
+424 SSSGINQFNVAIGW

>member
-1 MFNVKTLQTV
+1 MSFYHNFTAF
-11 ILILIGSLLVP
+11 ILLSIGLLTHGQP
-22 AQSIEAQATDDSTR
+22 IEAQAQDDSTR
-36 INELERQIQAITQD
+36 IGELETQIEAITRD
-50 LEELTLGTEVVNPA
+50 LEELTLGTAVVNPS
-64 ERGAFGLAP
+64 ERGAFGMAP

-90 GEVLYQGY
+90 GEVLYQTY
-98 AGKKE
+98 AGTKE
-103 SGAASGKTA
+103 NGDASGKTA

-127 NDRVLFNSEIEIEHG
+127 NDKVLFNSEIEIEHG
-142 STGLKGSASLE
+142 STGLAGSASLE

-180 EIHEPPVW
+180 EVHEPPVW

-206 ESGFGFFGETDALS
+206 ESGFGFFGETDAFS
-220 YRFYLV
+220 YRAYLV
-226 NSLDGIGGGSAGSS
+226 NSLDGIGGGSAGSK

-271 ATPGLM
+271 GTPGLM

-283 TGDQGHNSDF
+283 TGDQGHNSDL

-313 RGFDVQALTALA
+313 RGFDIQALTALA
-325 SVNNADKLN
+325 SVDNADKLN
-334 EMKGLSGSGSVG
+334 EMKGLTGSGSVG
-346 EQMSGWYLQ
+346 EKMSGWYAQ

-368 QLLPYI
+368 ALLPYV
-374 RYEAVNTQVEVPSG
+374 RYEAVNTQVDVPSG
-388 YSSSGSKDFNVTSI
+388 YSSSGSKDFNVTTI
-402 GMAWK
+402 GLAWK
-407 PIGNAVLKT
+407 PIGNTVLKT
-416 DYEIHSNA
+416 DYEIHSNE
-424 SSSGVNQFNVALGW
+424 SLSGINQFNVAIGW

>member
-1 MFNVKTLQTV
+1 MSNKFK
-11 ILILIGSLLVP
+11 LVP
-22 AQSIEAQATDDSTR
+22 FLFLVAGLLTQTQPISAQAQDDSTR
-36 INELERQIQAITQD
+36 IAELETQIEAITRD
-50 LEELTLGTEVVNPA
+50 LEELTLGTAVVNPS
-64 ERGAFGLAP
+64 ERGAFGMAP

-98 AGKKE
+98 AGTKQN
-103 SGAASGKTA
+103 GDASGKTA

-127 NDRVLFNSEIEIEHG
+127 NDKVLFNSEIEIEHG
-142 STGLKGSASLE
+142 STGLAGSASLE

-180 EIHEPPVW
+180 EVHEPPVW

-206 ESGFGFFGETDALS
+206 ESGFGFFGETEAFS
-220 YRFYLV
+220 YRAYLV
-226 NSLDGIGGGSAGSS
+226 NSLDGIGGGSAGSK

-257 IAENFSAVGRIDYT
+257 IAENFSAVGRVDYT
-271 ATPGLM
+271 GTPGLM

-283 TGDQGHNSDF
+283 TGDQGHNSDL

-313 RGFDVQALTALA
+313 RGFDIQALTALA
-325 SVNNADKLN
+325 SVDNADKLN
-334 EMKGLSGSGSVG
+334 EMKGLTGSGSVG
-346 EQMSGWYLQ
+346 EKMSGWYAQ
-355 LGYDLLFSSASEH
+355 LGYDLLFSSASE
-368 QLLPYI
+368 QALLPYV
-374 RYEAVNTQVEVPSG
+374 RYEAVNTQVDVPSG
-388 YSSSGSKDFNVTSI
+388 YSSSGSKDFNVTTI
-402 GMAWK
+402 GLAWK
-407 PIGNAVLKT
+407 PIGNTVLKT

-424 SSSGVNQFNVALGW
+424 SSSGINQFNVAIGW

>member
-1 MFNVKTLQTV
+1 MSHKFK
-11 ILILIGSLLVP
+11 LVP
-22 AQSIEAQATDDSTR
+22 FLVLVAGLLTQTQPISAQVQDDSTR
-36 INELERQIQAITQD
+36 IAELEIQIEAITRD
-50 LEELTLGTEVVNPA
+50 LEELTLGTAVVNPS
-64 ERGAFGLAP
+64 ERGAFGMAP

-98 AGKKE
+98 AGTKE
-103 SGAASGKTA
+103 NGDASGKTA

-127 NDRVLFNSEIEIEHG
+127 NDKVLFNSEIEIEHG
-142 STGLKGSASLE
+142 STGLAGSASLE
-153 FAYLDYKLT
+153 FAYLDYRLT
-162 DNFGL
+162 ENFGL

-180 EIHEPPVW
+180 EVHEPPVW

-206 ESGFGFFGETDALS
+206 ESGFGFFGETETFS
-220 YRFYLV
+220 YRAYLV
-226 NSLDGIGGGSAGSS
+226 NSLDGIGGGSAGSK

-257 IAENFSAVGRIDYT
+257 IAENFSAVGRVDYT
-271 ATPGLM
+271 GTPGLM

-283 TGDQGHNSDF
+283 TGDQGHNSDL

-313 RGFDVQALTALA
+313 RGFDIQALTALA
-325 SVNNADKLN
+325 SVDNADKLN
-334 EMKGLSGSGSVG
+334 EMKGLTGSGSVG
-346 EQMSGWYLQ
+346 EKMSGWYAQ
-355 LGYDLLFSSASEH
+355 LGYDLLFSSASE
-368 QLLPYI
+368 QALLPYV
-374 RYEAVNTQVEVPSG
+374 RYEAVNTQVDVPSG
-388 YSSSGSKDFNVTSI
+388 YSSSGSKDFNVTTI
-402 GMAWK
+402 GLAWK
-407 PIGNAVLKT
+407 PIGNTVLKT

-424 SSSGVNQFNVALGW
+424 SSSGINQFNVAIGW

>member
-1 MFNVKTLQTV
+1 MFNKFK
-11 ILILIGSLLVP
+11 LVP
-22 AQSIEAQATDDSTR
+22 FLVLVAGLLTQTQPISAQAQDDSTR
-36 INELERQIQAITQD
+36 IAELETQIEAITRD
-50 LEELTLGTEVVNPA
+50 LEELTLGTAVVNPS
-64 ERGAFGLAP
+64 ERGAFGMAP

-98 AGKKE
+98 AGTKE
-103 SGAASGKTA
+103 NGDASGKTA

-127 NDRVLFNSEIEIEHG
+127 NDKVLFNSEIEIEHG
-142 STGLKGSASLE
+142 STGLAGSASLE

-180 EIHEPPVW
+180 EVHEPPVW

-206 ESGFGFFGETDALS
+206 ESGFGFFGETDAFS
-220 YRFYLV
+220 YRAYLV
-226 NSLDGIGGGSAGSS
+226 NSLDGIGGGSAGSK

-257 IAENFSAVGRIDYT
+257 IAENFSAVGRVDYT
-271 ATPGLM
+271 GTPGLM

-283 TGDQGHNSDF
+283 TGDQGHNSDL

-313 RGFDVQALTALA
+313 RGFDIQALTALA
-325 SVNNADKLN
+325 SVDNADKLN
-334 EMKGLSGSGSVG
+334 EMKGLTGSGSVG
-346 EQMSGWYLQ
+346 EKMSGWYAQ
-355 LGYDLLFSSASEH
+355 LGYDLLFSSASE
-368 QLLPYI
+368 QALLPYV
-374 RYEAVNTQVEVPSG
+374 RYEAVNTQVDVPSG
-388 YSSSGSKDFNVTSI
+388 YSSSGSKDFNVTTI
-402 GMAWK
+402 GLAWK
-407 PIGNAVLKT
+407 PIGNTVLKT

-424 SSSGVNQFNVALGW
+424 SSSGINQFNVAIGW

>member
-1 MFNVKTLQTV
+1 MFNKFKLVLF
-11 ILILIGSLLVP
+11 LLLVAGVVTQTQP
-22 AQSIEAQATDDSTR
+22 ISAQAQDDSTR
-36 INELERQIQAITQD
+36 IAELETQIEAITRD
-50 LEELTLGTEVVNPA
+50 LEELTLGTAVVNPS
-64 ERGAFGLAP
+64 ERGAFGMAP
-73 AAGKVYTINQ
+73 AAGKVYTITQ

-98 AGKKE
+98 AGTKE
-103 SGAASGKTA
+103 NGDASGKTA

-127 NDRVLFNSEIEIEHG
+127 NDKVLFNSEIEIEHG
-142 STGLKGSASLE
+142 STGLAGSASLE

-180 EIHEPPVW
+180 EVHEPPVW

-194 RSENKIIPTTWR
+194 RSENKIIPTTLR
-206 ESGFGFFGETDALS
+206 ESGFGFFGETDAFS
-220 YRFYLV
+220 YRAYLV
-226 NSLDGIGGGSAGSS
+226 NSLDGIGGGSAGSK

-257 IAENFSAVGRIDYT
+257 IAENFSAVGRVDYT
-271 ATPGLM
+271 GTPGLM

-283 TGDQGHNSDF
+283 TGDQGHNSDL

-313 RGFDVQALTALA
+313 RGFDIQALTALA
-325 SVNNADKLN
+325 SVDNADKLN
-334 EMKGLSGSGSVG
+334 EMKGLTGSGSVG
-346 EQMSGWYLQ
+346 EKMSGWYAQ
-355 LGYDLLFSSASEH
+355 LGYDLLFSSASE
-368 QLLPYI
+368 QALLPYV
-374 RYEAVNTQVEVPSG
+374 RYEAVNTQVDVPSG
-388 YSSSGSKDFNVTSI
+388 YSSSGSKDFNVTTI
-402 GMAWK
+402 GLAWK
-407 PIGNAVLKT
+407 PIGNTVFKT

-424 SSSGVNQFNVALGW
+424 ASSGINQFNVAIGW

>member
-1 MFNVKTLQTV
+1 MFNKFKLVLF
-11 ILILIGSLLVP
+11 LLLVAGLLTQTQP
-22 AQSIEAQATDDSTR
+22 ISAQAQDDSTR
-36 INELERQIQAITQD
+36 IAELETQIEAITRD
-50 LEELTLGTEVVNPA
+50 LEELTLGTAVVNPS
-64 ERGAFGLAP
+64 ERGAFGMAP

-98 AGKKE
+98 AGAKE
-103 SGAASGKTA
+103 NGDASGKTA

-127 NDRVLFNSEIEIEHG
+127 NDKVLFNSEIEIEHG
-142 STGLKGSASLE
+142 STGLAGSASLE

-180 EIHEPPVW
+180 EVHEPPVW

-206 ESGFGFFGETDALS
+206 ESGFGFFGETDAFS
-220 YRFYLV
+220 YRAYLV
-226 NSLDGIGGGSAGSS
+226 NSLDGIGGGSAGSK

-257 IAENFSAVGRIDYT
+257 IAENFSAVGRVDYT
-271 ATPGLM
+271 GTPGLM

-283 TGDQGHNSDF
+283 TGDQGHNSDL

-313 RGFDVQALTALA
+313 RGFDIQALTALA
-325 SVNNADKLN
+325 SVDNADKLN
-334 EMKGLSGSGSVG
+334 EMKGLTGSGSVG
-346 EQMSGWYLQ
+346 EKMSGWYAQ
-355 LGYDLLFSSASEH
+355 LGYDLLFSSASE
-368 QLLPYI
+368 QALLPYV
-374 RYEAVNTQVEVPSG
+374 RYEAVNTQVDVPSG
-388 YSSSGSKDFNVTSI
+388 YSSSGSKDFNVTTI
-402 GMAWK
+402 GLAWK
-407 PIGNAVLKT
+407 PIGNTVLKT

-424 SSSGVNQFNVALGW
+424 SSSGINQFNVAIGW